1 MRTNYV
7 LIDYE
12 NVQPENLSLLGSEH
26 FRIIVFVGQSQPSI
40 RTGLAMALQ
49 SCGSR
54 AAYVKI
60 EGNGPNAL
68 DFHIAY
74 YIGRLAE
81 KDKTAFFHVISK
93 DTGFDPLIAHLK
105 TRGIFAKRS
114 IKIEDIPALQIATKS
129 PTEIASAAMTAIA
142 PGAPSL
148 AIATAPATH
157 ADTVLV
163 HMKKMVK
170 NLPRTDK
177 ALRRMLLTW
186 LRPINEADRERVLQE
201 LIRLKIVVIDNGRV
215 RYSLPA

>member
-26 FRIIVFVGQSQPSI
+26 FRIIVFVGQSQPNI

-74 YIGRLAE
+74 YIGQLAA
-81 KDKTAFFHVISK
+81 KDKSAFFHVISR

-114 IKIEDIPALQIATKS
+114 LKIEDIPALQIAAKALAVPATDVVTTVAPGTPS
-129 PTEIASAAMTAIA
+129 PTIAAAS
-142 PGAPSL
+142 P
-148 AIATAPATH
+148 TH
-157 ADTVLV
+157 TETVV
-163 HMKKMVK
+163 ANMKKMVK

-186 LRPINEADRERVLQE
+186 LRPINESGCERVFQE
-201 LIRLKIVVIDNGRV
+201 LIRLKIVVIDNGQV

>member
-12 NVQPENLSLLGSEH
+12 NVQPENLSLLASEH
-26 FRIIVFVGQSQPSI
+26 FRIIVFVGQSQLSI
-40 RTGLAMALQ
+40 RTSLAIALQ
-49 SCGSR
+49 SYGPR

-81 KDKTAFFHVISK
+81 KDKSAFFHVISR

-114 IKIEDIPALQIATKS
+114 INIQDIPILQASTALTAAPVAAADTAV
-129 PTEIASAAMTAIA
+129 IASTPAQAATTASASHTDIVIA
-142 PGAPSL
+142 
-148 AIATAPATH
+148 
-157 ADTVLV
+157 

-170 NLPRTDK
+170 NLPGSEK
-177 ALRRMLLTW
+177 ALRGTLSSW
-186 LRPINEADRERVLQE
+186 LRPMSAAGQQHVLQE
-201 LIRLKIVVIDNGRV
+201 LIRLKIVVIDSGRV
-215 RYSLPA
+215 RYSLPT

>member
-12 NVQPENLSLLGSEH
+12 NVQPENLSLLVSEH
-26 FRIIVFVGQSQPSI
+26 FRIIVFVGQSQPNI

-49 SCGSR
+49 SLGSR
-54 AAYVKI
+54 AAYVRI

-81 KDKTAFFHVISK
+81 KDKTAFFHVISR

-114 IKIEDIPALQIATKS
+114 MKIEDIPAVQVTTKS
-129 PTEIASAAMTAIA
+129 PIVPASAAVTAIA
-142 PGAPSL
+142 PSAPSQ
-148 AIATAPATH
+148 AIATAPPAHT
-157 ADTVLV
+157 DTVV
-163 HMKKMVK
+163 AHMKKMV
-170 NLPRTDK
+170 NHLPRTDK
-177 ALRRMLLTW
+177 ALSRMLLTW
-186 LRPINEADRERVLQE
+186 LRPINEADCEHVLQE
-201 LIRLKIVVIDNGRV
+201 LIRLKIVAIDNGRV
-215 RYSLPA
+215 RYSLLT